1 MDDPKDKERDVEW
14 LLIVCRDF
22 SDQPVHVQRA
32 IYRVGRYG
40 VTPDEPTAQL
50 AFNVRSFFRSLAN
63 AGVPGAAERLAEIE
77 AAIAKWESRKRP
89 AQATEETTTTD
100 ETEEAALPP
109 PPPPAKRPRG
119 RPRKYAP
126 AQ

>member
-1 MDDPKDKERDVEW
+1 MDEDRDVEW

-50 AFNVRSFFRSLAN
+50 AFNVRNFFRSLAN

-77 AAIAKWESRKRP
+77 AAIARWESRKRP
-89 AQATEETTTTD
+89 QAQ
-100 ETEEAALPP
+100 EEAQTQAEAEGHPI
-109 PPPPAKRPRG
+109 PPAPQPPRRSRG
-119 RPRKYAP
+119 RPRKHQP
-126 AQ
+126 V